1 MEDKLKITFDEINN
15 IENFNLPLLQ
25 EAMRQVELKVQDE
38 NNRKERIDQ
47 RVYSLLTLCLGI
59 VGIIVGSITTQYIQ
73 LNTTIFFIVNITGIL
88 FLVTLYFLFKAL
100 KSKTYSTLGTY
111 PHSWLTKDYIKDYD
125 KIEKNNAYILGIA
138 LARILFAF
146 EKNITASD
154 KSNSDRIK
162 TLNLSLNF
170 CQSTLLPFLGFFTVN
185 LIPYLHFILSTFL
198 YHLL

>member
-73 LNTTIFFIVNITGIL
+73 LNTTIFFIVNHFQCL
-88 FLVTLYFLFKAL
+88 
-100 KSKTYSTLGTY
+100 
-111 PHSWLTKDYIKDYD
+111 
-125 KIEKNNAYILGIA
+125 
-138 LARILFAF
+138 
-146 EKNITASD
+146 
-154 KSNSDRIK
+154 
-162 TLNLSLNF
+162 LSLSHQNVK
-170 CQSTLLPFLGFFTVN
+170 SSVSSL
-185 LIPYLHFILSTFL
+185 
-198 YHLL
+198 